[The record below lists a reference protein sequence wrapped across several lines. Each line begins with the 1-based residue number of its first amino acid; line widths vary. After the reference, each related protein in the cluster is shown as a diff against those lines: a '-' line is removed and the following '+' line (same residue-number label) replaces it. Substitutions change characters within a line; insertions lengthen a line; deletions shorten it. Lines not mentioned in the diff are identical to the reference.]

1 MKRKVWVTS
10 PIAYIMAG
18 IMFLMALASLSQNL
32 VLCFVELAL
41 AVICLITVFIGDR
54 WFGEHVARSMAAARR
69 VLTAEETRMLEKF
82 TLPVA
87 VVANEKDIVWANE
100 LFEEAVSHGECRG
113 DSILRYI
120 YPYTLRQIL
129 AENGANTE
137 CGGRKYTVYA
147 SKTEAGA
154 VLYFIDNTYY
164 KDIQKEYRERSAVV
178 AAIAFD
184 NREEM
189 TRDSSSVDDSRIVAE
204 VETTLRN
211 WATQDM
217 EGVIR
222 KLSNG
227 RYLLLSDEIHLQK
240 AREKRFDVL
249 DEVRRIRNQNLF
261 ATVSIGIGRGASNMG
276 EAELWARQALN
287 MALGRGGD
295 QVAVKQNDTYEF
307 FGGLSK
313 GVEKRDKVRT
323 RVIAA
328 TLADH
333 IRSSDK
339 VLIMGHRFSDLDS
352 VGSAVGIWAV
362 VKKGL
367 GRNAFIVVNRG
378 QSLAHQLID
387 QVDEAYPETKI
398 FISNQEALQVV
409 TGKTVVVVV
418 DTHSVSLVECPELI
432 EDAQRLIVIDHHRM
446 TVNYI
451 QNTLI
456 FYHEPYASSAS
467 EMVTELVQY
476 INANCLSAADAQALL
491 SGIALDTKNFVMK
504 TGVRTFEASA
514 YLRRRGADTV
524 AVKRLFSG
532 TLDTYKAKSHLVEG
546 AELYKGCAIAYTEEA
561 LPEIRVAAAQAADE
575 LLSISGVEAS
585 FVIYRTDNAANFS
598 ARSLGDVNVQIL
610 MEALGGG
617 GHYTMSGARLENT
630 TAQEAV
636 ERLKKV
642 LDEKLEQATNT
653 GGK

>member
-1 MKRKVWVTS
+1 M
-10 PIAYIMAG
+10 
-18 IMFLMALASLSQNL
+18 
-32 VLCFVELAL
+32 
-41 AVICLITVFIGDR
+41 
-54 WFGEHVARSMAAARR
+54 
-69 VLTAEETRMLEKF
+69 
-82 TLPVA
+82 
-87 VVANEKDIVWANE
+87 
-100 LFEEAVSHGECRG
+100 
-113 DSILRYI
+113 
-120 YPYTLRQIL
+120 
-129 AENGANTE
+129 
-137 CGGRKYTVYA
+137 
-147 SKTEAGA
+147 
-154 VLYFIDNTYY
+154 
-164 KDIQKEYRERSAVV
+164 V

-204 VETTLRN
+204 VETALRD

-227 RYLLLSDEIHLQK
+227 RICCFPMKSICRK
-240 AREKRFDVL
+240 RAKKRFDVL

-339 VLIMGHRFSDLDS
+339 VFIMGHRFSDLDS

-387 QVDEAYPETKI
+387 QVDDAYPETKI
-398 FISNQEALQVV
+398 FISSQEALQTL

-418 DTHSVSLVECPELI
+418 DTHSTSLVECPELI
-432 EDAQRLIVIDHHRM
+432 EDAQRIIVIDHHRM

-546 AELYKGCAIAYTEEA
+546 AELYKGCAHR
-561 LPEIRVAAAQAADE
+561 LHR
-575 LLSISGVEAS
+575 
-585 FVIYRTDNAANFS
+585 NAFAGNP
-598 ARSLGDVNVQIL
+598 R
-610 MEALGGG
+610 GGG
-617 GHYTMSGARLENT
+617 SGGRR
-630 TAQEAV
+630 TALHQ
-636 ERLKKV
+636 RS
-642 LDEKLEQATNT
+642 
-653 GGK
+653 GGVVRYLSYR

>member
-1 MKRKVWVTS
+1 MYKR
-10 PIAYIMAG
+10 
-18 IMFLMALASLSQNL
+18 Q
-32 VLCFVELAL
+32 
-41 AVICLITVFIGDR
+41 
-54 WFGEHVARSMAAARR
+54 
-69 VLTAEETRMLEKF
+69 
-82 TLPVA
+82 
-87 VVANEKDIVWANE
+87 
-100 LFEEAVSHGECRG
+100 
-113 DSILRYI
+113 
-120 YPYTLRQIL
+120 RQIL

-204 VETTLRN
+204 VETALRD

-261 ATVSIGIGRGASNMG
+261 ATVSIGIGRGASKMG

-339 VLIMGHRFSDLDS
+339 VFIMGHL
-352 VGSAVGIWAV
+352 
-362 VKKGL
+362 
-367 GRNAFIVVNRG
+367 
-378 QSLAHQLID
+378 SLIHI
-387 QVDEAYPETKI
+387 
-398 FISNQEALQVV
+398 
-409 TGKTVVVVV
+409 
-418 DTHSVSLVECPELI
+418 
-432 EDAQRLIVIDHHRM
+432 
-446 TVNYI
+446 
-451 QNTLI
+451 
-456 FYHEPYASSAS
+456 
-467 EMVTELVQY
+467 
-476 INANCLSAADAQALL
+476 
-491 SGIALDTKNFVMK
+491 
-504 TGVRTFEASA
+504 
-514 YLRRRGADTV
+514 
-524 AVKRLFSG
+524 
-532 TLDTYKAKSHLVEG
+532 
-546 AELYKGCAIAYTEEA
+546 
-561 LPEIRVAAAQAADE
+561 
-575 LLSISGVEAS
+575 
-585 FVIYRTDNAANFS
+585 
-598 ARSLGDVNVQIL
+598 
-610 MEALGGG
+610 
-617 GHYTMSGARLENT
+617 
-630 TAQEAV
+630 
-636 ERLKKV
+636 
-642 LDEKLEQATNT
+642 
-653 GGK
+653 